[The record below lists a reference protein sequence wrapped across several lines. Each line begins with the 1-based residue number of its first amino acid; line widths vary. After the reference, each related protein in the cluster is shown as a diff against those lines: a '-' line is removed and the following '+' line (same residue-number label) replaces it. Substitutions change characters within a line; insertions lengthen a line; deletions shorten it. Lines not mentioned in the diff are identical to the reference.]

1 MRLYLDASVLV
12 PLFVDDDWTDRAKAW
27 ATTEPDVLVSD
38 WAVTEFSSALSL
50 HVRKGRLDPD
60 ERDEAENALNWWLAV
75 RVKEE
80 PVDPEDVIQARM
92 LLYRHAKLRAPD
104 ALHLALVS
112 RLRVGLVTYDLDL
125 AAAARADGVSVVV
138 P

>member
-1 MRLYLDASVLV
+1 LRLYLDASVLI
-12 PLFVDDDWTDRAKAW
+12 PLFVDDDWTDRARAW

-50 HVRKGRLDPD
+50 HVRKGRLDAD
-60 ERDEAENALNWWLAV
+60 ERDEAENALNWWLAG

-80 PVDPEDVIQARM
+80 PVEPEDVVDARM
-92 LLYRHAKLRAPD
+92 LLHRHAKLRAPD
-104 ALHLALVS
+104 ALHLALVL

-125 AAAARADGVSVVV
+125 AAAARVDGVEVVV

>member
-12 PLFVDDDWTDRAKAW
+12 PLFVDDDWTDRARAW
-27 ATTEPDVLVSD
+27 ARSEPDVLVSD

-60 ERDEAENALNWWLAV
+60 ERDEAENTLNRWLDG
-75 RVKEE
+75 RIREE
-80 PVDPEDVIQARM
+80 PIDPEDIVQARF
-92 LLYRHAKLRAPD
+92 LLHRHEKLRAPD
-104 ALHLALVS
+104 ALHLAVVS
-112 RLRVGLVTYDLDL
+112 RIQVGLVTYDLDL
-125 AAAARADGVSVVV
+125 AAAARTDGVTVVI

>member
-12 PLFVDDDWTDRAKAW
+12 PLFVDDDWTERARAW
-27 ATTEPDVLVSD
+27 AKTEPDVIVSD
-38 WAVTEFSSALSL
+38 WTVTEFSSALSL

-60 ERDEAENALNWWLAV
+60 ERDEAENALNWWLDG
-75 RVKEE
+75 RIREE
-80 PVDPEDVIQARM
+80 PIDPEDVVQARF
-92 LLYRHAKLRAPD
+92 LLHRHAKLRAPD
-104 ALHLALVS
+104 ALHLAVLT

-125 AAAARADGVSVVV
+125 AAAARTDGLSVVT

>member
-12 PLFVDDDWTDRAKAW
+12 PLFVDDDWTDRARAW
-27 ATTEPDVLVSD
+27 AKTEPDVLVSD

-60 ERDEAENALNWWLAV
+60 ERDEAENALNWWLDG
-75 RVKEE
+75 RIREE
-80 PVDPEDVIQARM
+80 PIDPEDVVQART
-92 LLYRHAKLRAPD
+92 LLHRHGKLRAPD
-104 ALHLALVS
+104 ALHLAVVT
-112 RLRVGLVTYDLDL
+112 RLQVGLVTYDLDL
-125 AAAARADGVSVVV
+125 AAAAHTDGVSVVT